1 MTTEAEE
8 PGKAEPPKNATLA
21 IVATDPKTVPNP
33 PEVGAAGETENES
46 DNEDDRKR
54 YNKMEAKLRRM
65 CTPSPTTGRVSGNP
79 ELVKDWLEK
88 GYKRVQLVKI
98 MLEANGDKARSGQ
111 RDRQKQREKDRE
123 RERETERQREKDR
136 ERERERERGREGGR
150 EGQSLCVRVSQRG
163 KQGRESDRT
172 QTRQAAF
179 TQKLESWR
187 KTEQFRKIQTKGG
200 WYSETDLRKP
210 VSEGGLAFSATPA
223 CTIYLMILNEVR
235 S

>member
-1 MTTEAEE
+1 MASVDTRSSVTTEAEE

-54 YNKMEAKLRRM
+54 YNKMEAKLHRM

-123 RERETERQREKDR
+123 RERERQRDRQRQREKDR
-136 ERERERERGREGGR
+136 ERERGRERGREGGR
-150 EGQSLCVRVSQRG
+150 DRVCV
-163 KQGRESDRT
+163 
-172 QTRQAAF
+172 
-179 TQKLESWR
+179 
-187 KTEQFRKIQTKGG
+187 
-200 WYSETDLRKP
+200 
-210 VSEGGLAFSATPA
+210 
-223 CTIYLMILNEVR
+223 
-235 S
+235 

>member
-123 RERETERQREKDR
+123 RERETERQTETEREGPR
-136 ERERERERGREGGR
+136 ERERAREGGR
-150 EGQSLCVRVSQRG
+150 ERGTESVCESQPE
-163 KQGRESDRT
+163 REARE
-172 QTRQAAF
+172 R
-179 TQKLESWR
+179 E
-187 KTEQFRKIQTKGG
+187 
-200 WYSETDLRKP
+200 
-210 VSEGGLAFSATPA
+210 
-223 CTIYLMILNEVR
+223 
-235 S
+235 

>member
-54 YNKMEAKLRRM
+54 YNKMEAKLHRM

-123 RERETERQREKDR
+123 RERERRRDRETERQTETKREGPRERERETERQRDRQRQREKDR
-136 ERERERERGREGGR
+136 ERERGRERGREGGR
-150 EGQSLCVRVSQRG
+150 DRVCV
-163 KQGRESDRT
+163 
-172 QTRQAAF
+172 
-179 TQKLESWR
+179 
-187 KTEQFRKIQTKGG
+187 
-200 WYSETDLRKP
+200 
-210 VSEGGLAFSATPA
+210 
-223 CTIYLMILNEVR
+223 
-235 S
+235 

>member
-123 RERETERQREKDR
+123 RERETERQTETEREGPR
-136 ERERERERGREGGR
+136 ERERESEGGR
-150 EGQSLCVRVSQRG
+150 EGERDRVCV
-163 KQGRESDRT
+163 
-172 QTRQAAF
+172 
-179 TQKLESWR
+179 
-187 KTEQFRKIQTKGG
+187 
-200 WYSETDLRKP
+200 
-210 VSEGGLAFSATPA
+210 
-223 CTIYLMILNEVR
+223 
-235 S
+235 